1 MIYPDYSIL
10 LKKARE
16 NRGLTQKELSDRLSF
31 SSQTL
36 SLWEIGKSAMKINVM
51 FDVCNILKIDPV
63 EFENGEIVA
72 RKQERSIDLN
82 KLLRYIKAKIS
93 ERKILVDVVQFF
105 LMSVALNFSIEE
117 ALVSSSSKDILEP
130 LKARRGILP
139 LSIAAIAILS
149 IGITSIVY
157 HVFRKESADIAM
169 NQLPKEATPVLKIN
183 YIDKTLEGFEAYQP
197 YLIEEEDITP
207 ISTSIGIKEDWIDK
221 TIKIKKKARNESY
234 LDSEEFTITIES
246 DKLQ

>member
-1 MIYPDYSIL
+1 
-10 LKKARE
+10 
-16 NRGLTQKELSDRLSF
+16 
-31 SSQTL
+31 
-36 SLWEIGKSAMKINVM
+36 MKINVM

-93 ERKILVDVVQFF
+93 ERKIPRKQLGEELNVSSPTLRKILRGEVIVDVVQFF

-157 HVFRKESADIAM
+157 HSSRKESADIAM

-221 TIKIKKKARNESY
+221 TIRIKKKARNESY
-234 LDSEEFTITIES
+234 LDSEEFAITIES